1 MSINNLDRKTKNEA
15 EMKESLLQAMN
26 SGDEKEL
33 AEALTAFANNIQQ
46 NILNEARAAMNED
59 LTDRQVMQNRG
70 LQVLT
75 KEELSFYNEV
85 IDGQS
90 FDGVEKLVPATVID
104 RVFEDL
110 EQNHDLL
117 KHIQFENTT
126 GITEWII
133 KKGNIPTAWWGKL
146 SEPIKEIL
154 DEGFEK
160 INTGL
165 FKLSAFLPVSKAM
178 LALGPV
184 WLDKYVR
191 TVLTESMAIGLEE
204 AVVNGTGKDQP
215 IGMIK
220 DLAGAVVDGVYPD
233 KTAVALSD
241 LTPKTLGKEVM
252 SPLSK
257 NGKRKVKN
265 VLMVVNP
272 VDYWEKI
279 FPETTYLSQ
288 NGTYIYGVLPIPATV
303 IESVAVPQ
311 GTMICGLG
319 KDYFLGV
326 GSSRKIEYS
335 DEVRFIED
343 ERVYISKQHANGRPK
358 DNESFLV
365 FDISSLGETPAP

>member
-272 VDYWEKI
+272 VDYWEKS
-279 FPETTYLSQ
+279 FQKLLTSHKTEHTFMGCCQSRRQSL
-288 NGTYIYGVLPIPATV
+288 NLLRCHR
-303 IESVAVPQ
+303 VP
-311 GTMICGLG
+311 
-319 KDYFLGV
+319 
-326 GSSRKIEYS
+326 
-335 DEVRFIED
+335 
-343 ERVYISKQHANGRPK
+343 
-358 DNESFLV
+358 
-365 FDISSLGETPAP
+365 